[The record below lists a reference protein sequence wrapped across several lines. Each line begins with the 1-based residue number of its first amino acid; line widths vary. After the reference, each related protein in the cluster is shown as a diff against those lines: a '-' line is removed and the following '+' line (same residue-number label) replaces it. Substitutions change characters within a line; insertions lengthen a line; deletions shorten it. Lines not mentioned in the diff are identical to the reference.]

1 MSRVNIQP
9 LGARVLV
16 RLLVEEAAR
25 MSSGLYIPESANE
38 GPQTGMVIA
47 VGDEDD
53 EIKVKVGQKVLFP
66 KSAGTEIKL
75 DEIMHLILDA
85 DQILAIVKD

>member
-1 MSRVNIQP
+1 MSQVDIQP

-16 RLLVEEAAR
+16 RLLVEETTR
-25 MSSGLYIPESANE
+25 MSSGLYIPETASE
-38 GPQTGMVIA
+38 GPQTGMVVA

-53 EIKVKVGQKVLFP
+53 EIRVKVGQKVLFP
-66 KSAGTEIKL
+66 KNAGTEIRL
-75 DEIMHLILDA
+75 DDIEHLILDA